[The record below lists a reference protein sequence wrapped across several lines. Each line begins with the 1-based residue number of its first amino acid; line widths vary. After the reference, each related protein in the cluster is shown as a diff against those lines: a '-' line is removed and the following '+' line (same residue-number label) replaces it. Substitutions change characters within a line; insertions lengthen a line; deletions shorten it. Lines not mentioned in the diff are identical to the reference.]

1 MLVLGFLETWLSGRK
16 HLTANEA
23 GSKSPRRFESV
34 RLRQGTI
41 FLFIYLLPEPDAD
54 ENEVN
59 HQKQPDYTDQDSR
72 SAHHASVAESIL
84 HHEIIIHQ

>member
-59 HQKQPDYTDQDSR
+59 QQNQQDNTGPNSR
-72 SAHHASVAESIL
+72 SAHHISVSKSIL
-84 HHEIIIHQ
+84 HHATIIP